1 MKSYL
6 LKKAILQFSSTSF
19 YETHQAL
26 HNMKHG
32 KSVISWS
39 TPRKLYY
46 GARQARQFFEARKAP
61 HFMKHSKHVSSLRS
75 RARKARQNAKH
86 IKHAAKHASTQ
97 ARHLPDPKV
106 CFYSQP
112 TIKSKFL
119 RKTCLIFSDVNVDV
133 KWSLW

>member
-6 LKKAILQFSSTSF
+6 LKKAILQFSSTPF
-19 YETHQAL
+19 DETHQAL

-39 TPRKLYY
+39 TPRKLFY

-97 ARHLPDPKV
+97 AAIYQTPKFAFIHNPQLNQNFWEKLV
-106 CFYSQP
+106 
-112 TIKSKFL
+112 
-119 RKTCLIFSDVNVDV
+119 
-133 KWSLW
+133 